1 MNLDDGFSLEG
12 EENFLRGRFGRTEKF
27 VSLQKVVGFF
37 EILRLA
43 VKRKEAKEKVRYI
56 YIYIIKRAELAYIIY
71 I

>member
-1 MNLDDGFSLEG
+1 MLEGNMNLDDEFSLEEG
-12 EENFLRGRFGRTEKF
+12 LDGRKNF

-56 YIYIIKRAELAYIIY
+56 YIYN
-71 I
+71 

>member
-1 MNLDDGFSLEG
+1 MMD
-12 EENFLRGRFGRTEKF
+12 FLCRGRKISWEEGLDGRKNF

-56 YIYIIKRAELAYIIY
+56 IYKLSERSSHI
-71 I
+71 

>member
-1 MNLDDGFSLEG
+1 MEEGLDGWK
-12 EENFLRGRFGRTEKF
+12 KF

-56 YIYIIKRAELAYIIY
+56 YIYKLSERSSHIIY
-71 I
+71 IYIYIIINI

>member
-1 MNLDDGFSLEG
+1 MNLDDGISLKKG
-12 EENFLRGRFGRTEKF
+12 LDGRKNF

-56 YIYIIKRAELAYIIY
+56 YIIIKRAELAYIIY

>member
-1 MNLDDGFSLEG
+1 MNLDDEFSLEEG
-12 EENFLRGRFGRTEKF
+12 LDGRKNF

-56 YIYIIKRAELAYIIY
+56 YIYN
-71 I
+71 